1 MRGGGDSEYGP
12 ECGDGGCGG
21 DASRRGPGSR
31 VVSQSGLPVT
41 EGMEGGDQA
50 VGGSLLAVADGGLV
64 KLCRESYA
72 GCG

>member
-1 MRGGGDSEYGP
+1 M
-12 ECGDGGCGG
+12 
-21 DASRRGPGSR
+21 
-31 VVSQSGLPVT
+31 SQSGLPVT